1 MTKGIRFMNCYDIKN
16 LSYMYGDSDTES
28 VANIS
33 LSVKEGEFV
42 ALCGPSGCGKSTLLR
57 CLKPGFCR
65 NGDYTGEILFFGKP
79 LSESDGDRIG
89 FVMQNPGA
97 QLKYDTVAQ
106 ELEREID
113 REALGSA
120 ADAVVAEMAC
130 FFGIQTWFDL
140 PVKSLSGGQ
149 KQLLNLASVMAA
161 SPDVLILDEP
171 TSQLDPIAAADFI
184 AAVARINRE
193 LGTTVII
200 TEHRLDEVLPL
211 ASRAAIMDG
220 GNLIVCDTPENVG
233 EQLKNMDHGMFA
245 SMPAPMRVYAELSDT
260 ARSCPVSVRDGRLW
274 LEEFVKTHRLKRA
287 VPLER
292 RAGGKVAVELKNV
305 WFRYTKDG
313 ADIVKGATFTAKYGS
328 VTAIMG
334 GNGTG
339 KSTTAKIIV
348 GENKPYRGKV
358 TVNSKNI
365 VYMPQNPLSVLEG
378 ELLSDVFKDIEK
390 SEEERNAVIERCD
403 IADFMDRIPASLS
416 GGELQRAALAKML
429 LTDGD
434 IFLFDEPTKGID
446 GEYKLTFAKILGELA
461 QAGKAVIIISHDL
474 GFCAENADKC
484 SMFFDGGIVAEDE
497 PGEFFAG
504 NSFYT
509 TAVSRMARGV
519 MPDAVTVRD
528 VAESFEVK

>member
-1 MTKGIRFMNCYDIKN
+1 MNCYDIKN

-28 VANIS
+28 VLNVS
-33 LSVKEGEFV
+33 LSVCEGEFV
-42 ALCGPSGCGKSTLLR
+42 ALCGSSGCGKSTLLR

-65 NGDYTGEILFFGKP
+65 NGDYKGEILFFGEP
-79 LSESDGDRIG
+79 LSERHGGRIG
-89 FVMQNPGA
+89 FVMQSPEA
-97 QLKYDTVAQ
+97 QLKFDTVGK

-113 REALGSA
+113 REVLGSA
-120 ADAVVAEMAC
+120 ADAVVAEMAY

-149 KQLLNLASVMAA
+149 KQLLNLAAVMAA

-200 TEHRLDEVLPL
+200 TEHRLDEVLPIS
-211 ASRAAIMDG
+211 SRAVIMDSG
-220 GNLIVCDTPENVG
+220 RLVACDTPEKVG
-233 EQLKNMDHGMFA
+233 EQLKNEDHGMFA

-260 ARSCPVSVRDGRLW
+260 AQDCPVSVRDGRLW
-274 LEEFVKTHRLKRA
+274 LEEFVKTHRVNA
-287 VPLER
+287 VSPAER
-292 RAGGKVAVELKNV
+292 RCGESVAAELKNV
-305 WFRYTKDG
+305 WFRYGKDG
-313 ADIVKGATFTAKYGS
+313 KDIVKGASFTAKFGA

-339 KSTTAKIIV
+339 KSTTAKILI

-358 TVNSKNI
+358 TVNSENI

-378 ELLSDVFKDIEK
+378 EILADVFNNIDKP
-390 SEEERNAVIERCD
+390 EEEKAAVIERCD
-403 IADFMDRIPASLS
+403 IAGFMDRIPVSLS
-416 GGELQRAALAKML
+416 GGERQRAALAKML

-446 GEYKLTFAKILGELA
+446 GEYKVTFAKILSELA
-461 QAGKAVIIISHDL
+461 DAGKAVIIISHDL

-484 SMFFDGGIVAEDE
+484 SMFFDGSIVAEGE
-497 PGEFFAG
+497 PNEFFAG

-519 MPDAVTVRD
+519 IPGSVTVRD
-528 VAESFEVK
+528 VTESFEVE

>member
-1 MTKGIRFMNCYDIKN
+1 MNCYDIKN

-28 VANIS
+28 VTNIS

-65 NGDYTGEILFFGKP
+65 NGEYTGEILFFGEP
-79 LSESDGDRIG
+79 LSESIGNRIG
-89 FVMQNPGA
+89 FVMQSPEL
-97 QLKYDTVAQ
+97 QLKHDTVGR
-106 ELEREID
+106 ELERELN
-113 REALGSA
+113 REVLGSA

-130 FFGIQTWFDL
+130 FFGIQAWFDL

-149 KQLLNLASVMAA
+149 KQLLNLAAVMAYD
-161 SPDVLILDEP
+161 PDVLILDEP
-171 TSQLDPIAAADFI
+171 TSQLDPIAASDFI

-211 ASRAAIMDG
+211 ASRAVIMDSG
-220 GNLIVCDTPENVG
+220 RLVVCDTPEKVG
-233 EQLKNMDHGMFA
+233 EKLKTMEHGMFE

-260 ARSCPVSVRDGRLW
+260 VQNCPVSVRDGRLW
-274 LEEFVKTHRLKRA
+274 LEEFVKTHRVNA
-287 VPLER
+287 VSPAER
-292 RAGGKVAVELKNV
+292 RKGADTAVELKNV
-305 WFRYTKDG
+305 WFRYSKEG
-313 ADIVKGATFTAKYGS
+313 ADIVKGASFAAKFGA

-339 KSTTAKIIV
+339 KSTTAKIII
-348 GENKPYRGKV
+348 GENRPYRGKV

-365 VYMPQNPLSVLEG
+365 VYMPQNPLSVLQG
-378 ELLSDVFKDIEK
+378 EVLADVFKNIEK
-390 SEEERNAVIERCD
+390 NEEEKNAVIARCD
-403 IADFMDRIPASLS
+403 IGSFMDRIPESLS
-416 GGELQRAALAKML
+416 GGERQRAALAKML

-446 GEYKLTFAKILGELA
+446 GEYKTTFAKILGELA
-461 QAGKAVIIISHDL
+461 DKGKAVIIISHDL

-484 SMFFDGGIVAEDE
+484 SMFFDGGIVTEGK
-497 PGEFFAG
+497 PNEFFAG
-504 NSFYT
+504 NTFYT

-519 MPDAVTVRD
+519 MPGSVTVRD
-528 VAESFEVK
+528 VTESFEVK

>member
-1 MTKGIRFMNCYDIKN
+1 MNCYDIKN

-28 VANIS
+28 VINVS

-42 ALCGPSGCGKSTLLR
+42 ALCGSSGCGKSTLLR

-65 NGDYTGEILFFGKP
+65 NGDYTGEINFFGEP
-79 LSESDGDRIG
+79 LSERHGGRIG
-89 FVMQNPGA
+89 FVMQSPDA
-97 QLKYDTVAQ
+97 QLKHDTVGK
-106 ELEREID
+106 ELERELD
-113 REALGSA
+113 RETLGSA

-140 PVKSLSGGQ
+140 PVQSLSGGQ
-149 KQLLNLASVMAA
+149 KQLLNLAAVMAA

-171 TSQLDPIAAADFI
+171 TSQLDPIAASDFI

-211 ASRAAIMDG
+211 ASRAVIMDSG
-220 GNLIVCDTPENVG
+220 SLVVCDTPAKAG
-233 EQLKNMDHGMFA
+233 EQLKNTDHGMFA
-245 SMPAPMRVYAELSDT
+245 SMPAPMRVYAELSD
-260 ARSCPVSVRDGRLW
+260 SVSDCPVSVRDGRLW
-274 LEEFVKTHRLKRA
+274 LEEFVKTHRTNA
-287 VPLER
+287 VKPAER
-292 RAGGKVAVELKNV
+292 RKGTDVAVELKNV
-305 WFRYTKDG
+305 WFRYGKEG
-313 ADIVKGATFTAKYGS
+313 KDIVKGASFTARFGA

-339 KSTTAKIIV
+339 KSTTAKIIF

-358 TVNSKNI
+358 TVNSKSI
-365 VYMPQNPLSVLEG
+365 VYMPQDPLSVIQGDSLA
-378 ELLSDVFKDIEK
+378 DVFKNIDRTEDEIAK
-390 SEEERNAVIERCD
+390 VITLCAVGE
-403 IADFMDRIPASLS
+403 FMDRIPESLS
-416 GGELQRAALAKML
+416 GGERQRAALAKML

-434 IFLFDEPTKGID
+434 IYLFDEPTKGID
-446 GEYKLTFAKILGELA
+446 GEYKVTFAKILGELA
-461 QAGKAVIIISHDL
+461 EKGKAVIIISHDL

-484 SMFFDGGIVAEDE
+484 SMFFDGGIVAEDG
-497 PGEFFAG
+497 PNEFFAG

-519 MPDAVTVRD
+519 MPGSVTVRD
-528 VAESFEVK
+528 VTESFEVE

>member
-1 MTKGIRFMNCYDIKN
+1 MNCYDIKN

-33 LSVKEGEFV
+33 LSVSEGEFV

-65 NGDYTGEILFFGKP
+65 NGDYTGEMLFFGEP
-79 LSESDGDRIG
+79 LSESAGERIG
-89 FVMQNPGA
+89 FVMQNPDA
-97 QLKYDTVAQ
+97 QLKCEIVAQ
-106 ELEREID
+106 ELEREIN
-113 REALGSA
+113 REALGST

-149 KQLLNLASVMAA
+149 KQLLNLAAVMAA

-171 TSQLDPIAAADFI
+171 TSQLDPIAATDFI

-211 ASRAAIMDG
+211 ASRAAVMDG
-220 GNLIVCDTPENVG
+220 GKLVAYDTPEKVG

-260 ARSCPVSVRDGRLW
+260 AQDCPISVRDGRLW
-274 LEEFVKTHRLKRA
+274 LEEFVKTHRTNA
-287 VPLER
+287 VNPVR
-292 RAGGKVAVELKNV
+292 RRDGGKVAAELKNV
-305 WFRYTKDG
+305 WFRYGKNDK
-313 ADIVKGATFTAKYGS
+313 DIVKGASLAAKFGAI
-328 VTAIMG
+328 TAIMG

-365 VYMPQNPLSVLEG
+365 VYMPQNPLSVLKG
-378 ELLSDVFKDIEK
+378 EVLADVFRNIQK
-390 SEEERNAVIERCD
+390 SEEEKAAVIERCD
-403 IADFMDRIPASLS
+403 IGSFMDRIPESLS

-446 GEYKLTFAKILGELA
+446 GEYKIVFAKILGELA
-461 QAGKAVIIISHDL
+461 DAGKAVIIISHDL

-497 PGEFFAG
+497 PNEFFAG

-519 MPDAVTVRD
+519 MPNAVTVRD
-528 VAESFEVK
+528 VTESFEVK